1 MALPTSGEVVIE
13 TTVGDIRIELWAKET
28 PKTCRNFIAL
38 ALEGYYDNVIFHR
51 VVPSFLVQA
60 GDKTGTG
67 FGGESFYGD
76 VFEDEIHPR
85 LRLPHRGIVAMAN
98 QGQKNTNDS
107 QFIITLDRA
116 EELHGKHTV
125 FGRVIGDTIYNVM
138 RIGEVELDSSGE
150 GRPVYP
156 PKIKAVRVLE
166 NPFDDIVPRITAAER
181 KVQAKARQAAQK
193 EREEEIRMRGAKKNV
208 KLLSFEDEEEG
219 GEEVIFKKK
228 SIVRPDLADPV
239 PDFVT
244 APVTAPAVP
253 KDRKEYL
260 LGKPAKASSKEAT
273 KPADL
278 SEIRKGAAEKPT
290 KAGARQT
297 EIEKMEAEIRSMARK
312 RAGEDDDDAPAKK
325 KRKGGALAAE
335 LAKYQRGKKG
345 GDKAEALK
353 KLDAFTRRMETA
365 MDRNTMDVEADEGEL
380 AEVDDDLDFLTHT
393 FKDTTDNADEVR
405 KAEEDY
411 DVYDPRTAGDTSK
424 GTDRDRDERLQRER
438 ERLGTTHGVRD
449 EARVRTADVIDPRR
463 RKEQAEEEERARKRR
478 EGGRGRGRGR
488 GGR

>member
-1 MALPTSGEVVIE
+1 
-13 TTVGDIRIELWAKET
+13 
-28 PKTCRNFIAL
+28 
-38 ALEGYYDNVIFHR
+38 
-51 VVPSFLVQA
+51 
-60 GDKTGTG
+60 
-67 FGGESFYGD
+67 
-76 VFEDEIHPR
+76 
-85 LRLPHRGIVAMAN
+85 MAN

-138 RIGEVELDSSGE
+138 RIGEVELDSAGE

-181 KVQAKARQAAQK
+181 RVQAKARQAAQK
-193 EREEEIRMRGAKKNV
+193 EREDEIRMRGAKKNV

-219 GEEVIFKKK
+219 GEQVVFKKK

-244 APVTAPAVP
+244 APAVP

-260 LGKPAKASSKEAT
+260 LGKPAKAPSKESA

-278 SEIRKGAAEKPT
+278 AEIRKGAAEKPT

-312 RAGEDDDDAPAKK
+312 RAGEDEDDAPAKK

-345 GDKAEALK
+345 KDKAEALK

-365 MDRNTMDVEADEGEL
+365 MDRTGDAMDAEGDEGEL
-380 AEVDDDLDFLTHT
+380 DEVDDDLDFLTHT

-411 DVYDPRTAGDTSK
+411 DVYDPRATDDAGK
-424 GTDRDRDERLQRER
+424 NTDRDRDDRIQRER
-438 ERLGTTHGVRD
+438 ERLGTTHGIRD

-463 RKEQAEEEERARKRR
+463 RREQAEEEERARKRR